1 MSQKKTQTSTI
12 FNPFE
17 GRAPEKVWEEIRKN
31 AKPTTREEALREMQS
46 LKQKEG
52 K

>member
-1 MSQKKTQTSTI
+1 MGGIPPSI

-17 GRAPEKVWEEIRKN
+17 GRAPEEVWEEIRKN
-31 AKPTTREEALREMQS
+31 AKPTTREEAIRKMKS
-46 LKQKEG
+46 LKQKRE